1 MPPFAADP
9 ASFITAVEL
18 SQIVSFFVGS
28 LTGIAF
34 VMSVTGRNY

>member
-1 MPPFAADP
+1 M
-9 ASFITAVEL
+9 TAQEL

-34 VMSVTGRNY
+34 VISASSKWR